1 MSQHQEAPVT
11 KIEEAV
17 FDFTQA
23 TMGHA
28 NLRSHLVNALHEQEQ
43 MDDGEVEELVR
54 AVAAAYRKYNG

>member
-1 MSQHQEAPVT
+1 MKNQEAPVT

-28 NLRSHLVNALHEQEQ
+28 NLRSHIVNALQEKEQ

-54 AVAAAYRKYNG
+54 AVVAAYRKYNG

>member
-1 MSQHQEAPVT
+1 M
-11 KIEEAV
+11 V

-28 NLRSHLVNALHEQEQ
+28 NLRSHLVNALQEKEQ

-54 AVAAAYRKYNG
+54 AVVAAYRKYNG

>member
-11 KIEEAV
+11 KIEEMV

-28 NLRSHLVNALHEQEQ
+28 NLRSHIIYALQEQEQ
-43 MDDGEVEELVR
+43 MEDGEVEELVSE
-54 AVAAAYRKYNG
+54 VVAAYRKYNG

>member
-1 MSQHQEAPVT
+1 MKNQEAPVT
-11 KIEEAV
+11 KIEEEV

-28 NLRSHLVNALHEQEQ
+28 NLRSHLVNALHEKEQ

-54 AVAAAYRKYNG
+54 AVVAAYRKYNG

>member
-1 MSQHQEAPVT
+1 MKHPEAPTT

-23 TMGHA
+23 TMGRA
-28 NLRSHLVNALHEQEQ
+28 NLRSHLINALQEKEQ

-54 AVAAAYRKYNG
+54 AVVAAYRKYNG